1 MKSNVIRK
9 LLPVMLMITLT
20 AGIAPVSYAAAEE
33 PAQQTEGVDEEPV
46 QDFENEDA
54 DDQISDGN
62 NQTEEAEEVR
72 EPEVREPDL
81 NASEDDSEDTDAV
94 QQDKSEKVK
103 TQTET
108 ENMDE
113 LAGVYRD
120 VIPDGEYVIGE
131 KGSRQVLDVKNGSK
145 ADSANVQAYQSNMT
159 AAQRWKVVHDS
170 KGYLILSNTGSEKAL
185 DVNGGIAANGQN
197 VQQYTK
203 NMTAAQKW
211 VAVPNEEGTIILY
224 SALGKKLVLNV
235 TDSNNVEICEK
246 TDTSGTDFAFYST
259 QTETVKSER
268 TIEDGTYL
276 ITNGDQTLAINSGS
290 DGSGLRKVSKD
301 GKSAKKAFYI
311 AYNEKKQRIRFV
323 QYIQADFWMQI

>member
-1 MKSNVIRK
+1 MRSGRTCAKRQRAWTKSQCRISK
-9 LLPVMLMITLT
+9 
-20 AGIAPVSYAAAEE
+20 
-33 PAQQTEGVDEEPV
+33 
-46 QDFENEDA
+46 NEDA

-81 NASEDDSEDTDAV
+81 NTSEDDSEDTDAV

-185 DVNGGIAANGQN
+185 DVNGGIAAEWSEC
-197 VQQYTK
+197 
-203 NMTAAQKW
+203 TAIY
-211 VAVPNEEGTIILY
+211 EEY
-224 SALGKKLVLNV
+224 
-235 TDSNNVEICEK
+235 DSSCR
-246 TDTSGTDFAFYST
+246 SG
-259 QTETVKSER
+259 
-268 TIEDGTYL
+268 
-276 ITNGDQTLAINSGS
+276 
-290 DGSGLRKVSKD
+290 
-301 GKSAKKAFYI
+301 
-311 AYNEKKQRIRFV
+311 
-323 QYIQADFWMQI
+323 

>member
-9 LLPVMLMITLT
+9 LLPVMLTITLT

-33 PAQQTEGVDEEPV
+33 PVQQTEGVDEEPV

-54 DDQISDGN
+54 DDQIPDGD

-72 EPEVREPDL
+72 EPDL
-81 NASEDDSEDTDAV
+81 NVSEDDSEDTDAV
-94 QQDKSEKVK
+94 QQDESEKVK

-113 LAGVYRD
+113 LADVYRD

-159 AAQRWKVVHDS
+159 AAQRWKVVHDA
-170 KGYLILSNTGSEKAL
+170 KGYLILSNTGSGKAL

-211 VAVPNEEGTIILY
+211 VAVPDEEGAIILY
-224 SALGKKLVLNV
+224 SALGKKLVLDV

-246 TDTSGTDFAFYST
+246 TDTSGTEFAFYST

-276 ITNGDQTLAINSGS
+276 ITNGDQTLAVNSGA
-290 DGSGLRKVSKD
+290 DGSGIQKVSKD
-301 GKSAKKAFYI
+301 GKSSKKAFYI
-311 AYNEKKQRIRFV
+311 AYNEKKQCIRFV